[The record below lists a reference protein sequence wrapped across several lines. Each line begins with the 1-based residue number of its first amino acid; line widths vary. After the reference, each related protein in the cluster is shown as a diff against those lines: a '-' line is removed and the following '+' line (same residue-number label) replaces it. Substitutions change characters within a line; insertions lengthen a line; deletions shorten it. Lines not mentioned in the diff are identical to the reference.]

1 VLLRQHPQRNGAALV
16 QLFHWTVT
24 SGQSYAAQLNYVPLP
39 NAVQMQAL
47 QALNRI
53 K

>member
-1 VLLRQHPQRNGAALV
+1 MFGVRTESATSV
-16 QLFHWTVT
+16 YWTVT
-24 SGQSYAAQLNYVPLP
+24 SGQSYAAQVNYVALP
-39 NAVQMQAL
+39 TPVQMQAL

>member
-1 VLLRQHPQRNGAALV
+1 MPFKACKACR
-16 QLFHWTVT
+16 WTVT

-39 NAVQMQAL
+39 DSVQL
-47 QALNRI
+47 QALRALNGI